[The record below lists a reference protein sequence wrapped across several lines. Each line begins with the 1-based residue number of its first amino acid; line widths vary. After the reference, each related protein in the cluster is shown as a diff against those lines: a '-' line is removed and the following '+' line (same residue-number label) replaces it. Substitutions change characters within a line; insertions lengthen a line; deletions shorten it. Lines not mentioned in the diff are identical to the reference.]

1 MKRLIAFLLIAAVA
15 NPAHA
20 FWGIGDVTFDP
31 TSYGEIVKQYE
42 QMVKMYET
50 AKSQLD
56 SLAKIEQT
64 IKEAQ
69 QAYDTLASGDIKNV
83 VAGMKLDTNNT
94 KTAAGLRAELAN
106 MENHGT
112 QSVSY
117 VNYQLSMIGQLENLA
132 ALQKA
137 SSNNMQQSTGNPLLR
152 WAQPRNCAASRM
164 IIRNR
169 KPQRRLWTTCKTLQ
183 NFMERLLN
191 EQSGRIAHQLQYGS
205 VV

>member
-137 SSNNMQQSTGNPLLR
+137 SSNNMQQSTGNPNTATSASITAQSTSTLAALGAAEELR
-152 WAQPRNCAASRM
+152 RVQDDYQKQKAA
-164 IIRNR
+164 
-169 KPQRRLWTTCKTLQ
+169 KTVVDNLQ
-183 NFMERLLN
+183 DSTKLY
-191 EQSGRIAHQLQYGS
+191 GAIAK
-205 VV
+205 

>member
-1 MKRLIAFLLIAAVA
+1 MKRLITFVLIAAVA

-56 SLAKIEQT
+56 SLARIEQT

-83 VAGMKLDTNNT
+83 VAGMKLDTNNA

-117 VNYQLSMIGQLENLA
+117 VNYQMSMIGQLENLA

-137 SSNNMQQSTGNPLLR
+137 SSNNMQQSTGNPNAATSASITAQSTSTLAALAAAEELR
-152 WAQPRNCAASRM
+152 RVQEDYQKQKAAKM
-164 IIRNR
+164 VVDN
-169 KPQRRLWTTCKTLQ
+169 LQ
-183 NFMERLLN
+183 DSTKLY
-191 EQSGRIAHQLQYGS
+191 GAIAK
-205 VV
+205 

>member
-1 MKRLIAFLLIAAVA
+1 MKRLIAFVFIAATA

-20 FWGIGDVTFDP
+20 FWGIGDITFDP
-31 TSYGEIVKQYE
+31 TTYAEVAKQYE
-42 QMVKMYET
+42 QMLKMYET

-69 QAYDTLASGDIKNV
+69 RAYDTLASGDIKNV
-83 VAGMKLDTNNT
+83 VAGMKLDTHST

-106 MENHGT
+106 MESHGT

-117 VNYQLSMIGQLENLA
+117 VNYQMSMIGQLENLA

-137 SSNNMQQSTGNPLLR
+137 SSNNMQQSTGNPNAATSASIT
-152 WAQPRNCAASRM
+152 AQSTSTLAALAAAEEQHRVQEDYQKQKAAKM
-164 IIRNR
+164 IVDN
-169 KPQRRLWTTCKTLQ
+169 LQ
-183 NFMERLLN
+183 DSTKLY
-191 EQSGRIAHQLQYGS
+191 GAIAK
-205 VV
+205 

>member
-1 MKRLIAFLLIAAVA
+1 MKRLIAFVLIAAVA

-83 VAGMKLDTNNT
+83 VAGMKRDTNHT

-106 MENHGT
+106 VENHGT

-117 VNYQLSMIGQLENLA
+117 VNYQMSMIGQLENLA

-137 SSNNMQQSTGNPLLR
+137 SSNNMQQSAGKTNTVTSASITAQSTSTLAALAAAEELR
-152 WAQPRNCAASRM
+152 RVQEDYQKQKAAM
-164 IIRNR
+164 TVVDN
-169 KPQRRLWTTCKTLQ
+169 LQ
-183 NFMERLLN
+183 DSTKLY
-191 EQSGRIAHQLQYGS
+191 GAIAK
-205 VV
+205 

>member
-1 MKRLIAFLLIAAVA
+1 
-15 NPAHA
+15 
-20 FWGIGDVTFDP
+20 
-31 TSYGEIVKQYE
+31 VKQYE

-137 SSNNMQQSTGNPLLR
+137 SSNNMQQSTGNPNTATSASITAQSTSTLAALGAAEELR
-152 WAQPRNCAASRM
+152 RVQDDYQKQKAA
-164 IIRNR
+164 
-169 KPQRRLWTTCKTLQ
+169 KTVVDNLQ
-183 NFMERLLN
+183 DSTKLY
-191 EQSGRIAHQLQYGS
+191 GAIAK
-205 VV
+205 

>member
-137 SSNNMQQSTGNPLLR
+137 SSNNMQQSTGNPNTATSASITAQSTSTLAALAAAEELR
-152 WAQPRNCAASRM
+152 RVQDDYQKQKAA
-164 IIRNR
+164 
-169 KPQRRLWTTCKTLQ
+169 KTVVDNLQ
-183 NFMERLLN
+183 DSTKLY
-191 EQSGRIAHQLQYGS
+191 GAIAK
-205 VV
+205 